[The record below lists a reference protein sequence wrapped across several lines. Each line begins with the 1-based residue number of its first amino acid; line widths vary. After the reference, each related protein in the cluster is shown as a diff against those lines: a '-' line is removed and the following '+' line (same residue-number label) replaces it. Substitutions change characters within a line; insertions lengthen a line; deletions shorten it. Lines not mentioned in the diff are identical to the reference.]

1 MDFGISFWRGKV
13 TGCHSAQSAPGAI
26 HRGTPVIKVTS
37 IFEGVNIKETGNDLG
52 LGTFS

>member
-1 MDFGISFWRGKV
+1 V

-26 HRGTPVIKVTS
+26 HRGTPVLKVTS
-37 IFEGVNIKETGNDLG
+37 IFFFEAYILKETGNDLG